1 MVSKAPPPITPLRGS
16 FSRSSR
22 PTTANWSKWQH
33 IPHCRLWEA
42 VCLTLD
48 IEPGD
53 TLGDWVRNHRGVPHG
68 FPTELTDRIQIAK
81 ANVNTQG
88 PIHPQHE
95 FVDSTFVPVLLRE
108 VAAAGL
114 SWDWVMPEA
123 MKTLALSAVPEPQ
136 TVPAKNAANAKQSDT
151 QTRFLELAR
160 TRLENRPLDY
170 AALCDE
176 FKSATGGATWTVR
189 FAMLQLQQTF
199 QSGGRDLALMALVD
213 EWINEHPLIHFEP
226 LPAKSTAPVVAG
238 ASDGEEWQEK
248 ARARAIEI
256 IKRQREKDLYP
267 NQISIADEIAREFRA
282 THIVGVDGKPLSGA
296 TIKRHALKGIS
307 SAQGKQ
313 LSTTISRGK

>member
-16 FSRSSR
+16 YSRSSR

-33 IPHCRLWEA
+33 IPQCRLWEA

-48 IEPGD
+48 IEPD
-53 TLGDWVRNHRGVPHG
+53 DALGDWVRNHRGVPHG
-68 FPTELTDRIQIAK
+68 FPTELADRIQIAK

-114 SWDWVMPEA
+114 SWDWVMPKA
-123 MKTLALSAVPEPQ
+123 MKTLVSAAPEP
-136 TVPAKNAANAKQSDT
+136 

-176 FKSATGGATWTVR
+176 FKSATGGATWSVR

-226 LPAKSTAPVVAG
+226 LPAKQTAPVVAE
-238 ASDGEEWQEK
+238 SDGTALLPALPNWKMRIQSEATELCL
-248 ARARAIEI
+248 RL
-256 IKRQREKDLYP
+256 QRSGANPTKS
-267 NQISIADEIAREFRA
+267 SILESMAKWARENKVMTDGNIFPSQGYLR
-282 THIVGVDGKPLSGA
+282 THVLGGKHWDLPN
-296 TIKRHALKGIS
+296 
-307 SAQGKQ
+307 
-313 LSTTISRGK
+313 